1 MTCVGQHSQF
11 LRCFRE
17 IWNPTKNSKHTGR
30 SKRGLR
36 KMLQQGIISISRQQ
50 LKASYLLRVCMML
63 DGPQS
68 ISGGCNYLCGDFTIG
83 ESPIPNDFTLFLKDC
98 INTEPGADEESE
110 GILAASAQLLLL
122 LTNSH
127 FCNNAPSLSNL
138 TNRCQS
144 LPI

>member
-1 MTCVGQHSQF
+1 MALVTDI
-11 LRCFRE
+11 R
-17 IWNPTKNSKHTGR
+17 
-30 SKRGLR
+30 
-36 KMLQQGIISISRQQ
+36 
-50 LKASYLLRVCMML
+50 Y
-63 DGPQS
+63 
-68 ISGGCNYLCGDFTIG
+68 DFTIG

-144 LPI
+144 LPILASLRARGQKTLLYWVQGSFYHRMGCPKKDVNMKSIFRSARTSCRTFDFSICPVPSRNNFS

>member
-1 MTCVGQHSQF
+1 MESHKKLEAYRTFQ
-11 LRCFRE
+11 
-17 IWNPTKNSKHTGR
+17 
-30 SKRGLR
+30 KRVTENVTAGD
-36 KMLQQGIISISRQQ
+36 ISISRQQ

-83 ESPIPNDFTLFLKDC
+83 ESPIPNDFILFLKDC

-144 LPI
+144 LPILASLRAKGQKGTKKF

>member
-1 MTCVGQHSQF
+1 MESHKKT
-11 LRCFRE
+11 
-17 IWNPTKNSKHTGR
+17 R
-30 SKRGLR
+30 SIQDVPKEGSPGVTTRKYVLR
-36 KMLQQGIISISRQQ
+36 KILQGIISISRQQ
-50 LKASYLLRVCMML
+50 LQSSYLLRVCMML

-68 ISGGCNYLCGDFTIG
+68 ISGGCKYLGEDFTTG
-83 ESPIPNDFTLFLKDC
+83 ESPIPGDFTLFLKDC

-138 TNRCQS
+138 TKS
-144 LPI
+144 LPIFANLSPSSS